1 MKESLE
7 RLQAAAKR
15 VLRRKIYSVAR
26 KEWQSTMLATGAATR
41 LKQPLSPFA
50 RISGKVKV
58 VVSASSSPQSG
69 PAGFHIVREDPP
81 DAPNI
86 YNTDSYDEIDLR
98 SQSRWSQIV
107 SIAGLAEA
115 DAERLLAKY
124 VFLASKKRP
133 DHHSPTIP
141 SDIANAKPK

>member
-1 MKESLE
+1 MNETLD

-15 VLRRKIYSVAR
+15 VLRRKIYPIAR
-26 KEWQSTMLATGAATR
+26 EEWQSTMHATGAATR
-41 LKQPLSPFA
+41 LNQPLSLFA
-50 RISGKVKV
+50 SISGKVKV

-98 SQSRWSQIV
+98 SHKRWSEIV
-107 SIAGLAEA
+107 SVAGLAKSDA
-115 DAERLLAKY
+115 DRLFAKY
-124 VFLASKKRP
+124 VFLVSKKRA